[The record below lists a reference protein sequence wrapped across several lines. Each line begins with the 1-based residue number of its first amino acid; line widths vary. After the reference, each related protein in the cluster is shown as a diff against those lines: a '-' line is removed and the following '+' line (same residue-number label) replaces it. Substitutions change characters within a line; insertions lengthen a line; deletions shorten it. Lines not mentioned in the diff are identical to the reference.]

1 MRRVAALGVL
11 LAAAAV
17 ALVTLGVSGTSG
29 NYRVDAIFD
38 NADYLISGQDVKIA
52 GARVGQVAAVKL
64 TPDRKARVEMRIDPG
79 FAPFRANA
87 ECSIRPQSLIGEKFV
102 ECEPGDPSAGALGRN
117 GGSAPTV
124 PVARTHSPVD
134 LDLVFTA
141 LRLPLRQRLSIVV
154 NELGAGLAGRP
165 EELNAAIRRANPAL
179 EQANRTLAIL
189 DSERHTL
196 GRLIDASDRVL
207 GELGRRSGQVAD
219 FISRADAVSSTTAGH
234 ASELDLAVHRL
245 PPLLSELQPSM
256 EDLAGLAT
264 EARPVMVALGA
275 AAPQV
280 QALLGD
286 VQPLS
291 DAARP
296 TLVKLSELSVTGI
309 RAVRA
314 SLPVADL
321 LDPVARLLVPT
332 VKIARPLVDSLRD
345 RHVIEALGPF
355 VFYGAVASS
364 RFVKVSHILP
374 SYQISGACQQY
385 AEHPAS
391 GCNAHFAAFGGS
403 SAAAARAAAGQ
414 GSGSAAAGPLSP
426 GTGGAGSGGAGR
438 RSGRRGR
445 SGAVGIA
452 QQALDAVKGHLP
464 NLGGP
469 PPGPSS
475 QLLDWLLQP

>member
-1 MRRVAALGVL
+1 VRRLAAIGVL

-52 GARVGQVAAVKL
+52 GARVGQVAGVKL
-64 TPDRKARVEMRIDPG
+64 TPERKARVEMRIDPG

-102 ECEPGDPSAGALGRN
+102 ECEPGDPSSGPLGRN
-117 GGSAPTV
+117 GGDAPTV
-124 PVARTHSPVD
+124 PIAHTHSPVD
-134 LDLVFTA
+134 LDLVYTA

-165 EELNAAIRRANPAL
+165 QELNAAIRRANPAL
-179 EQANRTLAIL
+179 QQANRTLGIL
-189 DSERHTL
+189 DSERRTL

-219 FISRADAVSSTTAGH
+219 FIARANEVSRTTAAHRGD
-234 ASELDLAVHRL
+234 LDLAVHRL
-245 PPLLSELQPSM
+245 PPLLAELEPAAQ
-256 EDLAGLAT
+256 DLTGLAVD
-264 EARPVMVALGA
+264 ARPVVRALGA

-286 VQPLS
+286 IQPL
-291 DAARP
+291 ANATRP
-296 TLVKLSELSVTGI
+296 TLVKLSQLSITGL

-321 LDPVARLLVPT
+321 LDAVARRLPPT
-332 VKIARPLVDSLRD
+332 VKIAQPLVDSLRD
-345 RHVIEALGPF
+345 KHVIEALGPF
-355 VFYGAVASS
+355 SFYGALASA
-364 RFVKVSHILP
+364 RFDKVSHILP

-385 AEHPAS
+385 AEHPAN
-391 GCNAHFAAFGGS
+391 GCNAHFAAFGG
-403 SAAAARAAAGQ
+403 
-414 GSGSAAAGPLSP
+414 
-426 GTGGAGSGGAGR
+426 GAGR
-438 RSGRRGR
+438 RSGAASAPRAQGAAGATAPTAGMAGGHRGRRRGR
-445 SGAVGIA
+445 GAALDIA
-452 QQALDAVKGHLP
+452 QQALQSLKDRLP
-464 NLGGP
+464 NVGGL
-469 PPGPSS
+469 PPGPPS

>member
-1 MRRVAALGVL
+1 MRRIAALGVL
-11 LAAAAV
+11 VAAAAV

-64 TPDRKARVEMRIDPG
+64 TRDRKARVEMLIDPG
-79 FAPFRANA
+79 FAPFRSGA

-102 ECEPGDPSAGALGRN
+102 ECEPGDPSRGPLARN
-117 GGSAPTV
+117 GGGAPTV
-124 PVARTHSPVD
+124 PVTQTHSPVD

-154 NELGAGLAGRP
+154 NELGTGLAGRP
-165 EELNAAIRRANPAL
+165 QELNAAIRRANPAL
-179 EQANRTLAIL
+179 QQANRTLAIL

-207 GELGRRSGQVAD
+207 AELGRRSGQVAD
-219 FISRADAVSSTTAGH
+219 FISRANAVSSTTAGH
-234 ASELDLAVHRL
+234 AGDLDLAVHRL

-256 EDLAGLAT
+256 EDLTALARD
-264 EARPVMVALGA
+264 ARPVVVALGE

-280 QALLGD
+280 DAVLGD

-345 RHVIEALGPF
+345 RHVIEALGPLA
-355 VFYGAVASS
+355 FYGALASS
-364 RFVKVSHILP
+364 RFDKVSHILP
-374 SYQISGACQQY
+374 SYQISGPCQQY
-385 AEHPAS
+385 AEHPVS
-391 GCNAHFAAFGGS
+391 GCNAHFAAFGGG
-403 SAAAARAAAGQ
+403 SAAGAKATGVH
-414 GSGSAAAGPLSP
+414 GSSGAAAGPLAP
-426 GTGGAGSGGAGR
+426 GTAGPGSGGGARRSGRHGSGGAL
-438 RSGRRGR
+438 
-445 SGAVGIA
+445 GIA
-452 QQALDAVKGHLP
+452 QQAIDAVKGHLP
-464 NLGGP
+464 SLGGP